1 MKNHTNK
8 KMFFIAAVITVL
20 AGAFVGFRFFEGDYF
35 FKINKSI
42 ELYGRVYKEI
52 ALNYVDELDPE
63 KFMHSGIDG
72 MLDGLDPYT
81 NFYEESEGDQ
91 IELITSGKYA
101 GVGISISFRDDKVII
116 TSLMDGY
123 SAQRQGLQP
132 GDCIL
137 EIDGKPVSGMKG
149 DQVRMLTRGEPGT
162 EIHMKIEREDEK
174 EPLNFVLVREEIRL
188 KNVTFA
194 DYIDSGVGY
203 IKLERFS
210 RTAGDEFRMAIKELK
225 LKGNLKA
232 LIIDLRDNPGG
243 LLEAATDVVEKFV
256 PNKSVIVTTRGRKAE
271 TERKYTSEEEPMV
284 PDVPLVVLV
293 NKGSASASEIVAG
306 ALQDLDRAVIVGTR
320 SFGKGLVQTIVPL
333 AYGAQL
339 KMTTAKYYTPSGRCI
354 QEIDYMHKDKV
365 GMFKITPDSL
375 RQKFKTKNGRLV
387 YELGGIQPD
396 TVVPDMEQTTMMR
409 EFIRRSVFFRFATRY
424 VATRKDSTLAK
435 NDELLNQFSTYL
447 DTTHFAYKNDAENKL
462 LELDTIAIKAKYS
475 QAIRDEIDTMEKK
488 ITEEK
493 KGDIANNRS
502 QILRSLRREIMSR
515 YKGETGRIS
524 ASLIDDEQIRVAEQV
539 LGNARKYNQILAS
552 TGEEIR

>member
-1 MKNHTNK
+1 MKHYK
-8 KMFFIAAVITVL
+8 KKHLFFTAASIMLIGVV
-20 AGAFVGFRFFEGDYF
+20 FFGFRFFEGDYF

-52 ALNYVDELDPE
+52 AINYVDELDPE

-81 NFYEESEGDQ
+81 NFYEEKEGDQ

-101 GVGISISFRDDKVII
+101 GVGISISFRDEKVII

-137 EIDGKPVSGMKG
+137 EVDGKPVSGMKG

-162 EIHMKIEREDEK
+162 EVHMKIEREDEK

-188 KNVTFA
+188 KNVTYA
-194 DYIDSGVGY
+194 DYIDTGIGY

-210 RTAGDEFRMAIKELK
+210 RSAGDEFRIALKDLK
-225 LKGNLKA
+225 LKGTLKG

-243 LLEAATDVVEKFV
+243 LLEAATDIVEKFV

-271 TERKYTSEEEPMV
+271 TERKYASEEEPMI
-284 PDVPLVVLV
+284 PDIPLVVLV

-365 GMFKITPDSL
+365 GMFNITPDSL
-375 RQKFKTKNGRLV
+375 RQKFKTKNGRV
-387 YELGGIQPD
+387 VSELGGILPD
-396 TVVPDMEQTTMMR
+396 TVVPDMEQTALFR
-409 EFIRRSVFFRFATRY
+409 ELVRRSVFFRFANRF
-424 VATRKDSTLAK
+424 VSGRKDSTLPG
-435 NDELLNQFSTYL
+435 NNELIKQFSTFL
-447 DTTHFAYKNDAENKL
+447 DSTHFIYKNDAEKKL
-462 LELDTIAIKAKYS
+462 AELDTIAINSKYS
-475 QAIRDEIDTMEKK
+475 KALRDEIGLMEKK
-488 ITEEK
+488 IAEEK
-493 KGDIANNRS
+493 KDDLSKNRN

-515 YKGETGRIS
+515 YKGETGRIA
-524 ASLIDDEQIRVAEQV
+524 ASLIDDDQIKVAEEV
-539 LGNARKYNQILAS
+539 LGNNRQYKQILA
-552 TGEEIR
+552 TADEENR